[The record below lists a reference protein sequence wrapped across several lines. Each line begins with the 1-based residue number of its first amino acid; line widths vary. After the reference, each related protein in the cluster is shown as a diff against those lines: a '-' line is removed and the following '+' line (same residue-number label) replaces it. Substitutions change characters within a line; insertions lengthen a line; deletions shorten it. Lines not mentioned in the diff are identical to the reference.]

1 MRILLIRPPYS
12 RLRGT
17 GHPAYFP
24 LGLGYL
30 AAVLEQAKFEV
41 FIYNMELGV
50 GECRSEII
58 SDAEATFYQRSQ
70 EQTRYYQAVAQD
82 DHPVWQELRQ
92 TLNQYKPDLVGVTL
106 LSPEVATA
114 RKVSQVV
121 KAWQPACWIV
131 WGGNH
136 PTFLPGESLSYP
148 EVDIV
153 VRGEGEYTLRE
164 VCQNL
169 AKGQTDLEPIQGI
182 SFKDQGGIRH
192 NPDRPLIEN
201 LDEIPFPA
209 RHRLLFYDRF
219 DHKNLGC
226 MIITRGCP
234 WRCAFCSSRNF
245 WEKRVRFRSPENIVA
260 ELRQLQDSL
269 GMRYVMLWDDSFS
282 INRDIVLRYCQAV
295 IASGIEIMWRTATRA
310 DLVTEELL
318 SWMKKA
324 GCTKLEIGV
333 ETGSPRMQR
342 LIHKD
347 IDNADV
353 VRAFTLLQKEH
364 IPAGAFF
371 MAGFP
376 EETLD
381 DLQQTF
387 DLMKSIPAL
396 EIAFNIFDPMPGSEL
411 LDTCKKLGL
420 VPPDPD
426 WSTFLF
432 WPDQHFMKYI
442 TPAEFNQQAYVMAK
456 WIYAHNNRLLNL
468 WRKQGYLA
476 WFLLRHD
483 PKFVVKKVLQR
494 LKKRLQVHLLKR
506 HTGALPPATPCPS
519 HQKEGVFSEDNPH

>member
-30 AAVLEQAKFEV
+30 AGVLEQAGFEV
-41 FIYNMELGV
+41 AIFNMELGV
-50 GECRSEII
+50 GESRSEII

-70 EQTRYYQAVAQD
+70 EQKRYYQAVAQD
-82 DHPVWQELRQ
+82 DHPVWQEL
-92 TLNQYKPDLVGVTL
+92 LGLLKDYKPDLVGVTL
-106 LSPEVATA
+106 LSPEVASA
-114 RKVSQVV
+114 RKVCQVV
-121 KAWQPACWIV
+121 KAWQPRCWTI

-136 PTFLPGESLSYP
+136 PTFLPAESLAYP

-153 VRGEGEYTLRE
+153 VRGEGEYTLLE
-164 VCQNL
+164 ICQRL
-169 AKGQTDLEPIQGI
+169 SKGARDLQGI
-182 SFKDQGGIRH
+182 DGLSFKYQGEIRH
-192 NPDRPLIEN
+192 QADRALIEN
-201 LDEIPFPA
+201 LDDLPFPA

-245 WEKRVRFRSPENIVA
+245 WERKVRFRSPENIVA
-260 ELRQLQDSL
+260 ELRQLQDSY

-282 INRDIVLRYCQAV
+282 INRDIVLRYCQAIV
-295 IASGIEIMWRTATRA
+295 HNGIEITWRTATRA
-310 DLVTEELL
+310 DLVTDELL
-318 SWMKKA
+318 PWMKRA

-353 VRAFTLLQKEH
+353 VRAFKLLQREH
-364 IPAGAFF
+364 LPAGAFF

-376 EETLD
+376 EETME

-387 DLMKSIPAL
+387 ALMKSIPCL

-411 LDTCKKLGL
+411 LDTCQRLAL

-432 WPDQHFMKYI
+432 WPDNHFMKYVS
-442 TPAEFNQQAYVMAK
+442 PEEFNRQAYEMAA

-468 WRKQGYLA
+468 WKKQGYLA
-476 WFLLRHD
+476 WFLLRKD
-483 PKFVVKKVLQR
+483 PMFFFQKILQR
-494 LKKRLQVHLLKR
+494 LKKRFQVKILR
-506 HTGALPPATPCPS
+506 RAAGAPAESYCPPGNMS
-519 HQKEGVFSEDNPH
+519 GK

>member
-30 AAVLEQAKFEV
+30 AAVLEQAGFEA

-58 SDAEATFYQRSQ
+58 ADAEATFYQRSQ
-70 EQTRYYQAVAQD
+70 EQKRYYQAVAQD
-82 DHPVWQELRQ
+82 DHPVWQELLR
-92 TLNQYKPDLVGVTL
+92 TLNDYLPDLVGVTL
-106 LSPEVATA
+106 LSPEVAAA

-121 KAWQPACWIV
+121 KAWQPHCWVV

-136 PTFLPGESLSYP
+136 PTFLTKECLSYP
-148 EVDIV
+148 EVDLV

-164 VCQNL
+164 ICQTL
-169 AKGQTDLEPIQGI
+169 AQGKTDLKQIKGI
-182 SFKDQGGIRH
+182 SFKDQGKILD
-192 NPDRPLIEN
+192 NADRPLIEN
-201 LDEIPFPA
+201 LDELPFPA

-245 WEKRVRFRSPENIVA
+245 WEKRVRFRSPENIAA
-260 ELRQLQDSL
+260 EMRQLQDTY

-282 INRDIVLRYCQAV
+282 INRDIVLRYCQA
-295 IASGIEIMWRTATRA
+295 IIDHGIEVMWRTATRA

-318 SWMKKA
+318 PWMKKA

-347 IDNADV
+347 INNADV
-353 VRAFTLLQKEH
+353 VRAFKLLQREH

-376 EETLD
+376 EETME

-387 DLMKSIPAL
+387 ALMKSIPCL

-411 LDTCKKLGL
+411 LDTCTKLGL

-432 WPDQHFMKYI
+432 WPDAHFMKYVS
-442 TPAEFNQQAYVMAK
+442 PEEFNRQAYAMAE
-456 WIYAHNNRLLNL
+456 WIYAYNNRWLNL
-468 WRKQGYLA
+468 LRKQGYLA
-476 WFLLRHD
+476 WFLLRKD
-483 PKFVVKKVLQR
+483 PQFFFQKILQRVKKR
-494 LKKRLQVHLLKR
+494 FQVKILR
-506 HTGALPPATPCPS
+506 RAADTPADS
-519 HQKEGVFSEDNPH
+519 

>member
-30 AAVLEQAKFEV
+30 AGVLEQGGFEV

-50 GECRSEII
+50 GEGRSDIV

-70 EQTRYYQAVAQD
+70 EQKRYYEAVGRD
-82 DHPVWQELRQ
+82 DHPVWLEL
-92 TLNQYKPDLVGVTL
+92 LGVLKQYAPDLVGITL
-106 LSPEVATA
+106 LSPEVAAA

-121 KAWQPACWIV
+121 KSWRRRCWVV

-136 PTFLPGESLSYP
+136 PTFLPRESMAYP
-148 EVDIV
+148 EVDFL
-153 VRGEGEYTLRE
+153 VRGEGEYSLLE
-164 VCQNL
+164 LCQNL
-169 AKGQTDLEPIQGI
+169 ARGRADLKGIEGVSCRHNGDIL
-182 SFKDQGGIRH
+182 H
-192 NPDRPLIEN
+192 NPDRALIAN
-201 LDEIPFPA
+201 LDELPFPA
-209 RHRLLFYDRF
+209 RHRLLFYSAF
-219 DHKNLGC
+219 DVKDLGC
-226 MIITRGCP
+226 MITTRGCP

-245 WEKRVRFRSPENIVA
+245 WQKKVRFRSPENIVA
-260 ELRQLQDSL
+260 ELRQLQDSY
-269 GMRYVMLWDDSFS
+269 GIRYIMLWDDSFS

-295 IASGIEIMWRTATRA
+295 IDGGLEIMWRTATRA

-318 SWMKKA
+318 HWMKRA

-342 LIHKD
+342 LIRKD
-347 IDNADV
+347 IDNTDV
-353 VRAFTLLQKEH
+353 VRAFNLLQRQH
-364 IPAGAFF
+364 LPAGAFF

-376 EETLD
+376 EETLE
-381 DLQQTF
+381 DLEQTF
-387 DLMKSIPAL
+387 ALMKSIPCL

-411 LDTCKKLGL
+411 LDTCQKLGL

-432 WPDQHFMKYI
+432 WPDNHFLKHVS
-442 TPAEFNQQAYVMAK
+442 PEDFNRKAHEMAT
-456 WIYAHNNRLLNL
+456 WVFAHNNRLLNL

-476 WFLLRHD
+476 WFLLRKD
-483 PKFVVKKVLQR
+483 PAFFFQKLWQR
-494 LKKRLQVHLLKR
+494 LKSRLQVKTLRRAPGQAESHCPDV
-506 HTGALPPATPCPS
+506 TGMGR
-519 HQKEGVFSEDNPH
+519 K

>member
-1 MRILLIRPPYS
+1 MRVLLIRPPYS

-30 AAVLEQAKFEV
+30 AAVLEQAGFEV
-41 FIYNMELGV
+41 SIYNMELEARPG
-50 GECRSEII
+50 RTEII

-70 EQTRYYQAVAQD
+70 EQQRYYQAVRQD
-82 DHPVWQELRQ
+82 DHPAWLELKGV
-92 TLNQYKPDLVGVTL
+92 LNTYKPDLVGVTL
-106 LSPEVATA
+106 LSPEVASA

-121 KAWQPACWIV
+121 KDWRPNCWVV

-136 PTFLPGESLSYP
+136 PTFLPAECLAYP
-148 EVDIV
+148 EVNIV
-153 VRGEGEYTLRE
+153 GRGEGEHTLLE
-164 VCQNL
+164 LCQSL
-169 AKGQTDLEPIQGI
+169 AKGQTDLSGIEGI
-182 SFKDQGGIRH
+182 SFKYQGEVRH
-192 NPDRPLIEN
+192 NPNRALIQN

-209 RHRLLFYDRF
+209 RHRLLYYGDF

-234 WRCAFCSSRNF
+234 WRCAFCSSCNF
-245 WEKRVRFRSPENIVA
+245 WEKRVRFRSAANLVA
-260 ELRQLQDSL
+260 ELRQLQETYD
-269 GMRYVMLWDDSFS
+269 MRYVMLWDDSFS
-282 INRDIVLRYCQAV
+282 INRDIVLRYCQA
-295 IASGIEIMWRTATRA
+295 IIDSGLEMMWRTATRA

-318 SWMKKA
+318 PWMKRA

-347 IDNADV
+347 IDNAGV
-353 VRAFTLLQKEH
+353 VRAFKLLKKGG

-376 EETLD
+376 EETID

-387 DLMKSIPAL
+387 ALMKSIPAL

-411 LDTCKKLGL
+411 LDTCIKIGI

-432 WPDQHFMKYI
+432 WPDNHFMKYVS
-442 TPAEFNQQAYVMAK
+442 PEEFNRQAYTMAA
-456 WIYAHNNRLLNL
+456 WIYAHNNRWINL

-476 WFLLRHD
+476 WFLLKND
-483 PKFVVKKVLQR
+483 PWFFFKKILQR
-494 LKKRLQVHLLKR
+494 LKKRTQVQVLKR
-506 HTGALPPATPCPS
+506 TVARPVETYCPS
-519 HQKEGVFSEDNPH
+519 HGKEGIRK